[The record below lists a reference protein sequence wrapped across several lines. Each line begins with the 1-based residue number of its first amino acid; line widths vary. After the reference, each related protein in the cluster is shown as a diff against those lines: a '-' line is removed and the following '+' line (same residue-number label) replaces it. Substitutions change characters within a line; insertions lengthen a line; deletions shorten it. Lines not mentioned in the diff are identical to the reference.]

1 MTESQFFEDVAGKEG
16 VTFFRRV
23 QFFYIKNKL
32 KSEIFNNKKSIG
44 TKIFFYV
51 ITKTLATYERWD
63 GVKDE
68 KLWGF
73 SEKSDFSWGLRKT
86 SYRYRQSKTGE

>member
-23 QFFYIKNKL
+23 QSFYIKNKL

-51 ITKTLATYERWD
+51 ITKTLSTYESWD
-63 GVKDE
+63 RVKDE

-73 SEKSDFSWGLRKT
+73 SEKSDFS
-86 SYRYRQSKTGE
+86 